1 MAIQRVESLRYGI
14 ADMEVGTRYFTDV
27 GLEKVEAGAKGATFR
42 TPTNQFIHLRPMDD
56 PSLPKSPEAGPTNR
70 ETVWGVDSK
79 ASLDALAADLAK
91 DREVK
96 QTADGVL
103 HTRDESGFA
112 IGFAVAQATPAT
124 VPAKGYN
131 WYQTADRLNR
141 RAPRHEAVRPI
152 RIGHIVFLIRND
164 ANKDKAR
171 AFYQQRLGF
180 KSTDHSARVG
190 DFMRV
195 GGDGV
200 DHHSFLLMWVRQQP
214 VKFDHV
220 AFEVAGFDDVLA
232 AGPFMEQRGW
242 KGTWGPGRQSLGSHL
257 FWHFDNPCGGEVE
270 FFTDMDR
277 FDDSWQSQFWPD
289 QTPGADWLLGDPPA
303 YGPPAGH

>member
-1 MAIQRVESLRYGI
+1 
-14 ADMEVGTRYFTDV
+14 
-27 GLEKVEAGAKGATFR
+27 
-42 TPTNQFIHLRPMDD
+42 MDD
-56 PSLPKSPEAGPTNR
+56 PSLPASPEAGPTNR

-79 ASLDALAADLAK
+79 ASLEALAADLSN

-112 IGFAVAQATPAT
+112 IGFALAHATPAA
-124 VPAKGYN
+124 VPTKGYN

-141 RAPRHEAVRPI
+141 RAPRHPAVQPI
-152 RIGHIVFLIRND
+152 RIGHIVFLIKND

-195 GGDGV
+195 GGAGA
-200 DHHSFLLMWVRQQP
+200 DHHSFLLMWIRQQP

-303 YGPPAGH
+303 YGPPAGP